1 MTTSKIKWIKTNHRG
16 LRYYEHPT
24 RRHGKKP
31 DRYYSVRFKVD
42 GKDHSYGIG
51 WLSDG
56 VPNDIREKQNNI
68 GFEEY
73 CLTLLREY
81 RHNTKSHS
89 GPRSP
94 KEKKQTVQARR
105 QAEADE
111 AARLEREQVTLNQ
124 FFDGQYTTHSSVNKK
139 ASSVKREEI
148 LYRKWIKPMLGD
160 LAMKD
165 ISPFHVEKLK
175 SRMKAQEQSD
185 RSIEYAL
192 ALVRQIY
199 NIAILYGAYAGMT
212 PLKGV
217 KIPKPDNK
225 RERFLTKTEA
235 GALLT
240 RLKAKSKDVHD
251 MALLALFA
259 GLRFGEIAALTWADV
274 DLKGKILLIRDAK
287 AGTRHAFLTEQL
299 VEMFKEHNQGKPSEL
314 VFKKREED
322 EVKKESKIPR
332 ISPTFFRVVEDLKL
346 NEGIEDPRLKV
357 TFHSLRHTFA
367 SWLIE
372 EGIDLYAVQRALGHK
387 TNIMTQ
393 RYAHIS
399 DSRLRFAADTL
410 EQVWQKEKA
419 KRDDTKVIDLA

>member
-1 MTTSKIKWIKTNHRG
+1 VATSKITWIKTNHRG

-56 VPNDIREKQNNI
+56 VPNDIREKENNI

-81 RHNTKSHS
+81 RNNTKSHS
-89 GPRSP
+89 GPTSP
-94 KEKKQTVQARR
+94 KEKKQIVQAKIQA
-105 QAEADE
+105 QAEE
-111 AARLEREQVTLNQ
+111 AARLERERVTLNQ
-124 FFDGQYTTHSSVNKK
+124 FFDGQYTVHSSVNKK
-139 ASSVKREEI
+139 ATSVKRERI
-148 LYRKWIKPMLGD
+148 LYKNWIKPMIGD
-160 LAMKD
+160 MPMKD
-165 ISPFHVEKLK
+165 ISPFHIEKLK
-175 SRMKAQEQSD
+175 SHMKAQKQSE
-185 RSIEYAL
+185 RSTEYAL
-192 ALVRQIY
+192 ALIRQIY
-199 NIAILYGAYAGMT
+199 NVAILYGVHAGVT

-225 RERFLTKTEA
+225 RERYLTKKEA
-235 GALLT
+235 NTLLT
-240 RLKAKSKDVHD
+240 QLEAKSKDVHD
-251 MALLALFA
+251 MALLSLLA
-259 GLRFGEIAALTWADV
+259 GLRFGEIANLTWADV
-274 DLKGKILLIRDAK
+274 GLKGRILLIRDAK

-299 VEMFKEHNQGKPSEL
+299 VEMFKKRKQGKPSEL
-314 VFKKREED
+314 VFKKREENELKD
-322 EVKKESKIPR
+322 GNKVPR
-332 ISPTFFRVVEDLKL
+332 ISPTFSRAVDDLKL
-346 NEGIEDPRLKV
+346 NDGIDDPRLKV

-367 SWLIE
+367 SWLVE
-372 EGIDLYAVQRALGHK
+372 EGIDLYAVQKALGHK

-410 EQVWQKEKA
+410 GQAWEKEKA
-419 KRDDTKVIDLA
+419 KKEENKIIDLA